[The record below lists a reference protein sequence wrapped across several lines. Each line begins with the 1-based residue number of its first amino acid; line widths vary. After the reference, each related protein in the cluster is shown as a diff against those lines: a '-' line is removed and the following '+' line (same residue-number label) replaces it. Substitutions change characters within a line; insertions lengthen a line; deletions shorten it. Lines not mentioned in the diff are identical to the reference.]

1 VLVRLI
7 ALAIVCFV
15 APVAAQGVPALTRLE
30 PGTCPTCTLTLEKL
44 AVVGSASDPEL
55 LPDFVRLLQLPD
67 GGYIVAP
74 TAREPG
80 QLLRYDR
87 SGKYVGTLGKLG
99 DGPGEYRSIHSMVFA
114 RGDSLSL
121 MGQRRITTI
130 SLATGRGRSEP
141 VTLESFFH
149 LVLAD
154 GRAVINVMAQKE
166 PMFALLTPTSQLS
179 SRFGPMPPM
188 VVLPRQ
194 NGRTIGDPYAT
205 WVAMAPSPSGG
216 FWAGAIY
223 YGHRLQKLA
232 PSGQVLFETARKP
245 SWFPT
250 FVYADIDEKL
260 YRLGELRTP
269 RPTIMSAVGV
279 TPTGQVITL
288 SRVADAK
295 WKADP
300 KAPPPKPP
308 GGEYPVENLVPTG
321 GIDRYVD
328 SVLELYRE
336 ADGAFLGSWRS
347 DALLGQ
353 MTPNGLIYL
362 KGEDGD
368 GVVSYT
374 VYRVR
379 VTGAK

>member
-1 VLVRLI
+1 MLFRLI
-7 ALAIVCFV
+7 A
-15 APVAAQGVPALTRLE
+15 AAMILSAGSAASQTAPALTRLE
-30 PGTCPTCTLTLEKL
+30 PGTCPTCTVSLEKV
-44 AVVGSASDPEL
+44 AVVGSASDAEL
-55 LPDFVRLLQLPD
+55 LPEYGRMLQLAD
-67 GGYIVAP
+67 GGFVVAQSGGTMGP
-74 TAREPG
+74 
-80 QLLRYDR
+80 LLRYDR
-87 SGKYVGTLGKLG
+87 TGKYVGTVGKLG
-99 DGPGEYRSIHSMVFA
+99 DGPGEYRSVQSIVQA
-114 RGDSLSL
+114 RGDSVSL
-121 MGQRRITTI
+121 MGGRRITTI
-130 SLATGRGRSEP
+130 SVASGRGRSEP
-141 VTLESFFH
+141 VTLQAFFH
-149 LVLAD
+149 LVLTD
-154 GRAVINVMAQKE
+154 GRMVVNSMAQGDAK
-166 PMFALLTPTSQLS
+166 FALLTPVSQVS
-179 SRFGPMPPM
+179 SRFGPVPPM

-216 FWAGAIY
+216 FWAGTVY
-223 YGHRLQKLA
+223 YGHRLQKMA

-245 SWFPT
+245 SWFPSFT
-250 FVYADIDEKL
+250 YADIDEKM

-269 RPTIMSAVGV
+269 RPTVMGAVGV
-279 TPTGQVITL
+279 TPAGQVITL

-300 KAPPPKPP
+300 KAPPPNPP

-336 ADGAFLGSWRS
+336 SDGAFLGSWRS
-347 DALLGQ
+347 DTALGQ
-353 MTPNGLIYL
+353 MMPNGLIYL
-362 KGEDGD
+362 KGEDAD

>member
-1 VLVRLI
+1 MIVRLI
-7 ALAIVCFV
+7 ALAMIMS
-15 APVAAQGVPALTRLE
+15 AGSAAAQTAPALTRLE
-30 PGTCPTCTLTLEKL
+30 PGTCAKCTVSLEKV
-44 AVVGSASDPEL
+44 AVVGSARDAEL
-55 LPDFVRLLQLPD
+55 LPEYVRLLQLPD

-74 TAREPG
+74 TGRELG

-87 SGKYVGTLGKLG
+87 SGKYLGTLGKLG
-99 DGPGEYRSIHSMVFA
+99 DGPGEYRSIQSMVFA

-121 MGQRRITTI
+121 MGGRRITTI
-130 SLATGRGRSEP
+130 STSTGRGRSEP
-141 VTLESFFH
+141 VTTEAFYH
-149 LVLAD
+149 LVLRD
-154 GRAVINVMAQKE
+154 GRVVVNVMAQKE
-166 PMFALLTPTSQLS
+166 PMFALLTPVSQVS
-179 SRFGPMPPM
+179 SRFGPVPPM

-216 FWAGAIY
+216 FWAGTVY
-223 YGHRLQKLA
+223 YGHRLQKMA

-245 SWFPT
+245 TWFPT
-250 FVYADIDEKL
+250 FAYADIDEKI

-269 RPTIMSAVGV
+269 RPTVMGAVGV

-300 KAPPPKPP
+300 KAPPPNPP

-336 ADGAFLGSWRS
+336 SDGAFLGSWRS
-347 DALLGQ
+347 DTVLGQ
-353 MTPNGLIYL
+353 MMPNGLIYL
-362 KGEDGD
+362 KGEDAD

>member
-1 VLVRLI
+1 MLLRLI
-7 ALAIVCFV
+7 ALAIACSA

-30 PGTCPTCTLTLEKL
+30 PGSCPTCTLSLEKV
-44 AVVGSASDPEL
+44 AVVGSASDAEL
-55 LPDFVRLLQLPD
+55 LPEYGRMLQLAD
-67 GGYIVAP
+67 GGFVVAQ
-74 TAREPG
+74 TGGTTG

-87 SGKYVGTLGKLG
+87 AGKHVGTVGKLG
-99 DGPGEYRSIHSMVFA
+99 DGPGEYRSVQSIVQA
-114 RGDSLSL
+114 RGDSVSL
-121 MGQRRITTI
+121 MGGRRITTI
-130 SLATGRGRSEP
+130 SVASGRGRSEP
-141 VTLESFFH
+141 VTLQAFFH
-149 LVLAD
+149 LVLTD
-154 GRAVINVMAQKE
+154 GRMVVNSMAQGDAK
-166 PMFALLTPTSQLS
+166 FALLTPVSQVS
-179 SRFGPMPPM
+179 SRFGPVPPM

-216 FWAGAIY
+216 FWAGTVY

-245 SWFPT
+245 SWFPSFT
-250 FVYADIDEKL
+250 YADIDEKI

-269 RPTIMSAVGV
+269 RPTVMGAVGV

-300 KAPPPKPP
+300 KAPPPNPP

-336 ADGAFLGSWRS
+336 SDGAFLGSWRS
-347 DALLGQ
+347 DTALGQ
-353 MTPNGLIYL
+353 MMPNGLIYL
-362 KGEDGD
+362 KGEDAD

>member
-1 VLVRLI
+1 MLLRLT
-7 ALAIVCFV
+7 ALAIACLA

-30 PGTCPTCTLTLEKL
+30 PGTCPTCTLSLEKV
-44 AVVGSASDPEL
+44 AVVGSASDAEL
-55 LPDFVRLLQLPD
+55 LPEYGRMLQLAD
-67 GGYIVAP
+67 GGFVVAQ
-74 TAREPG
+74 TGGTTG

-87 SGKYVGTLGKLG
+87 AGKYVGTVGKLG
-99 DGPGEYRSIHSMVFA
+99 DGPGEYRSVQSIVQA
-114 RGDSLSL
+114 RGDSVSL
-121 MGQRRITTI
+121 MGGRRITTI
-130 SLATGRGRSEP
+130 SVASGRGRSEP
-141 VTLESFFH
+141 VTLQAFFH

-154 GRAVINVMAQKE
+154 GRMVVNSMAQGDAK
-166 PMFALLTPTSQLS
+166 FALLTPVSQVS
-179 SRFGPMPPM
+179 SRFGPVPPM

-216 FWAGAIY
+216 FWAGTVY
-223 YGHRLQKLA
+223 YGHRLQKMA

-245 SWFPT
+245 SWFPSFT
-250 FVYADIDEKL
+250 YADIDEKM

-269 RPTIMSAVGV
+269 RPTVMGAVGV

-300 KAPPPKPP
+300 KAPPPNPP

-336 ADGAFLGSWRS
+336 SDGAFLGSWRS
-347 DALLGQ
+347 DTALGQ
-353 MTPNGLIYL
+353 MMPNGLIYL
-362 KGEDGD
+362 KGEDAD